1 MAILASRL
9 ASRVASR
16 LATRQLHDE
25 NKSTRQLDDKNE
37 SQFVD
42 VSFLYCRVTSLI
54 LGPFLVVHAQML
66 RVLLVNFVR
75 PFGKLRIPK
84 ICQVLKGFAC
94 CHRASLGLPWSRYV
108 GEAFWRFA
116 LRNCPKREYKEHCF
130 LGKLQGTAVFG
141 LIWYQCQSS
150 WRFLTQEAQFRRA
163 MLYPVAVSLK
173 GIQSLYFG

>member
-94 CHRASLGLPWSRYV
+94 CQRASLGQDALEKHFEDLHFGIAPN
-108 GEAFWRFA
+108 GE
-116 LRNCPKREYKEHCF
+116 REYKEHCF
-130 LGKLQGTAVFG
+130 LGKLQGTVETVAVFG
-141 LIWYQCQSS
+141 LI
-150 WRFLTQEAQFRRA
+150 
-163 MLYPVAVSLK
+163 
-173 GIQSLYFG
+173 